1 MDENK
6 RNNKFMYVYNRF
18 TRVYLKFFVSD
29 WNSFIELRQVIVM
42 CNCLIDNFQ
51 NRISHSWPCLD
62 YGGFINMRWI
72 PIFVDFIVKLIHEI
86 IDIHWSPIHINI
98 LFWYGHL
105 PRIIKLWFLLYQRKL
120 VPSNINKTTV
130 LWKVTVNH
138 FIFIT
143 LTLKLTSA
151 CWYLFLRSRLVYHV

>member
-62 YGGFINMRWI
+62 YGGFINMHWI

-86 IDIHWSPIHINI
+86 INI
-98 LFWYGHL
+98 LIEVQFILIFCFDMVIYHE
-105 PRIIKLWFLLYQRKL
+105 LLNCDFYF
-120 VPSNINKTTV
+120 INE
-130 LWKVTVNH
+130 N
-138 FIFIT
+138 
-143 LTLKLTSA
+143 
-151 CWYLFLRSRLVYHV
+151 